1 MRREVTYY
9 AFDGKKF
16 DTELECRE
24 YEKSKKD
31 LQKEYRAINTLKN
44 FCNKHT
50 CSNCPFYGISDG
62 FCKFKARA
70 PAYWKV

>member
-31 LQKEYRAINTLKN
+31 LQKEYEAINTLK
-44 FCNKHT
+44 K
-50 CSNCPFYGISDG
+50 IL
-62 FCKFKARA
+62 
-70 PAYWKV
+70 